1 MFCNVRF
8 SVLSVFEKDAGIV
21 LDLLTQGVN
30 NGKTLEHCFCN
41 SHILSQTMMIAF
53 ALPKK

>member
-30 NGKTLEHCFCN
+30 NGKTLGTLF
-41 SHILSQTMMIAF
+41 L
-53 ALPKK
+53 